1 MEITNVMHDFYFTI
15 EFPIFSLTKQL
26 KTFMISLMFET
37 ILLVLTSLLTALL
50 AGVFF
55 GYAVSV
61 NGGLAR
67 LKDKEYI
74 AAMQSINVVIL
85 NPLFMATFMGPV
97 ILLPVIT
104 FLLWNT
110 PDAFLLLAASIIYL
124 VGVFGS
130 TAGGNVPLNEKLAK
144 CDLKNVSEKEIA
156 DARKLFEKAWN
167 RLHII
172 RTLAAIAATTFLLI
186 ACVN

>member
-1 MEITNVMHDFYFTI
+1 MIEI
-15 EFPIFSLTKQL
+15 
-26 KTFMISLMFET
+26 MFET
-37 ILLVLTSLLTALL
+37 ILLILTSLLTALL

-67 LKDKEYI
+67 LKDKEYV

-104 FLLWNT
+104 FLRWNT
-110 PDAFLLLAASIIYL
+110 PDAFLLLAATAIYL
-124 VGVFGS
+124 VGVFGI
-130 TAGGNVPLNEKLAK
+130 TAGGNVPLNEKLAN
-144 CDLKNVSEKEIA
+144 CDLKNGSEKEIA
-156 DARKLFEKAWN
+156 DARKTFEKPWN
-167 RLHII
+167 RLHTL
-172 RTLAAIAATTFLLI
+172 RTLAAIAALTLLLS
-186 ACVN
+186 VPLV